1 MNETFLLYVL
11 TRLNG
16 IGFVL
21 TFFSLTGV
29 VCLLAYMA
37 YACIEEN
44 KSVSDTAGPYW
55 KPLALCVILA
65 LLVPSKNDAI
75 FILAGTGVI
84 EAAKTD
90 SAKRIA
96 GKSVEVIGKYLDS
109 ALKEEK

>member
-1 MNETFLLYVL
+1 MNDTFLLYVL
-11 TRLNG
+11 TRLDG

-21 TFFSLTGV
+21 TVFSMVGV
-29 VCLLAYMA
+29 VCLLAYMM
-37 YACIEEN
+37 YACVEEN
-44 KSVSDTAGPYW
+44 KSVSDAAGPYW
-55 KPLALCVILA
+55 KPIALCTIMA
-65 LLVPSKNDAI
+65 LLVPSKDDAI

-96 GKSVEVIGKYLDS
+96 GKSVEVIEKYLDS